1 MNDEQILD
9 VIKSVCGF
17 DGAGVERFR
26 AEALIIGRAVEQAS
40 RRAALEEAITA
51 AEFVASRY
59 NSHTPHPAEHPHVQG
74 MRDGTF
80 ESLKAIRALA
90 KETNNG

>member
-40 RRAALEEAITA
+40 RRAALEEAVRVTA
-51 AEFVASRY
+51 QAQTT
-59 NSHTPHPAEHPHVQG
+59 SHAC
-74 MRDGTF
+74 D
-80 ESLKAIRALA
+80 AIRKLA